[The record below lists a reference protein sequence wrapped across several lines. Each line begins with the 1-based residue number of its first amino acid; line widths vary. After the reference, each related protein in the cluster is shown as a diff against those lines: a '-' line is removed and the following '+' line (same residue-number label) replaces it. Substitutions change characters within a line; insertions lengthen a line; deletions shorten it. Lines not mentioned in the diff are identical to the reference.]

1 MGRAPVPSNSNRK
14 SYSSASA
21 GTNAYTS
28 NRNSRASKKCHDSK
42 KNVVGGLSFPISS
55 VLVAVLVSFGMGV
68 MTPPLLSLV
77 MVIDT
82 DTIRTS
88 RYVVEK
94 LKLLPPS
101 WGVSVQLKAQLHGRG
116 GCFPE
121 NLADFLHEDSVPGL
135 HVICV
140 RGNDDDGISVT
151 MYPGSQTKN
160 SLIRKT
166 LYNWSSF
173 RSLVTEEL
181 NLNFYN
187 AFTKD
192 TTEKWTIYTP
202 NGDKVVSIQDLIN
215 NDTGNGSDHH
225 HIMQRIVQQGMVLI
239 YQGGAFV
246 WPGVRIGFE
255 RYVTLQ
261 VPLTIN
267 NSINIADHTRQ
278 HYYYNYVTLKTLSL
292 NPLVLSV
299 QNFLTNSECHH
310 IQTQAIPRM
319 QYSDVSLMDQ
329 DKGKAA
335 SQFRTSQ
342 STFLPSRTDL
352 KLQYIDHRVASLT
365 RLPPDHQEM
374 VQVLRYGLGGRLC
387 NWNLKIFLVFFF
399 PVPQELQNYII
410 DY

>member
-1 MGRAPVPSNSNRK
+1 
-14 SYSSASA
+14 
-21 GTNAYTS
+21 
-28 NRNSRASKKCHDSK
+28 
-42 KNVVGGLSFPISS
+42 
-55 VLVAVLVSFGMGV
+55 MGV

-88 RYVVEK
+88 RYVVER
-94 LKLLPPS
+94 LKLLPSS

-116 GCFPE
+116 GCFLE
-121 NLADFLHEDSVPGL
+121 NLADFLHEDPVPGL
-135 HVICV
+135 HVVCV

-151 MYPGSQTKN
+151 MYPGSQTNN
-160 SLIRKT
+160 SLVRKI
-166 LYNWSSF
+166 LNNWSSF
-173 RSLVTEEL
+173 RSLLTDEL
-181 NLNFYN
+181 NLHFYN

-202 NGDKVVSIQDLIN
+202 NGDKLVSIQDLT
-215 NDTGNGSDHH
+215 NDDTNDGADHNH
-225 HIMQRIVQQGMVLI
+225 HIMQTIVQQGMVLI

-255 RYVTLQ
+255 RHVKLQ

-267 NSINIADHTRQ
+267 NSISTADDTRQ
-278 HYYYNYVTLKTLSL
+278 HYHYVTLKTLSL

-342 STFLPSRTDL
+342 STFLPSRADL

-365 RLPPDHQEM
+365 RLPQDHQEM
-374 VQVLRYGLGGRLC
+374 VQVLRYGLGGRFC
-387 NWNLKIFLVFFF
+387 NWNLKKSVCLLFSS
-399 PVPQELQNYII
+399 ELQNYNF
-410 DY
+410 D